1 MKETDLNS
9 VSISNDRYLVAAGD
23 NLGAIKLFLYPAFLP
38 RQNSMALEYGH
49 QRAVKCV
56 KFLHDDSFMVTVGE
70 EDNTIMLWAYKAY
83 TLYRSSS

>member
-9 VSISNDRYLVAAGD
+9 VSISNDRYLIAAGD
-23 NLGAIKLFLYPAFLP
+23 NLGTTKLFLYPAYLP
-38 RQNSMALEYGH
+38 HQSYLSLDYGH

-56 KFLHDDSFMVTVGE
+56 KFLKDDSFMVTIGE